1 MNTIQNPKNGGLN
14 ARALAGYGLFAA
26 IIFVLGLTPLGYIT
40 LPIAAITTVHIP
52 VIIGGQQFGP
62 KGGMLLGFFF
72 GLTSLIRMFLTP
84 TAVGAVVLG
93 THSGFGALNL
103 ALILFVTFLPRVL
116 TGLFAALSFRL
127 LCRFDK
133 SRIVAYGISSFI
145 GSMTNT
151 VFFLGGLYLLAFE
164 QTAQA
169 FGVAGE
175 GLMAVIL
182 GIVSL
187 NGLLE
192 AAAAVILC
200 TAVGKA
206 MQSVNRRKQGANTQ
220 IKERHQ

>member
-1 MNTIQNPKNGGLN
+1 MNTVKAPQKNGFN
-14 ARALAGYGLFAA
+14 VRTLAQYGLFTA
-26 IIFVLGLTPLGYIT
+26 IILLLGLTPVGYIT

-72 GLTSLIRMFLTP
+72 GLTSLIRMFITP
-84 TAVGAVVLG
+84 SAVGAVVLG
-93 THSGFGALNL
+93 TYSGFGVLNV
-103 ALILFVTFLPRVL
+103 ALIILVTFLPRVL
-116 TGLFAALSFRL
+116 TGLFAALSFK
-127 LCRFDK
+127 LCCLFDK
-133 SRIVAYGISSFI
+133 SKIAAYSISAFI

-164 QTAQA
+164 QTARA

-175 GLMAVIL
+175 GLMAAIL

-206 MQSVNRRKQGANTQ
+206 MDAVARRGRNTNSQPQG
-220 IKERHQ
+220 KES